1 MKPIINEWIVKAEG
15 DFYTLAREAQ
25 VKKNVNYDGICFH
38 VQQCVEKYLKA
49 RLCEASIELGKIHDL
64 VALLDQVVKV
74 EPSWES
80 FRADMA
86 FLTEFGVHFRY
97 PGESAD
103 REDALNAQKRRLS
116 FRKAARRALG
126 LE

>member
-1 MKPIINEWIVKAEG
+1 MKPITNEWIIKAEG
-15 DFYTLAREAQ
+15 DFYTLEREAQ
-25 VKKNVNYDGICFH
+25 VKNNVNYDGICFH
-38 VQQCVEKYLKA
+38 AQQCVEKYLKA
-49 RLCEASIELGKIHDL
+49 RLCEASIEFGKIHDL
-64 VALLDQVVKV
+64 VALLEQVLKV

-86 FLTEFGVHFRY
+86 FLTEFSIHFRY

-103 REDALNAQKRRLS
+103 REDALDAQKRCRSLRNAVRS
-116 FRKAARRALG
+116 ALG